1 MGDRCSITVAVMRSS
16 SGRGTPP
23 RVILSEPPAV
33 ILSEPPAVI
42 LSEPPAVI
50 LSEPPAVILSEAK
63 DRFPSRQFNRLGTK
77 AILRPPRFARGPQ
90 DDSRGFAPFP
100 RSPSP
105 APRC

>member
-23 RVILSEPPAV
+23 R
-33 ILSEPPAVI
+33 VI

-100 RSPSP
+100 LPPSP
-105 APRC
+105 VPRC

>member
-23 RVILSEPPAV
+23 R
-33 ILSEPPAVI
+33 VI

>member
-50 LSEPPAVILSEAK
+50 LSEAK
-63 DRFPSRQFNRLGTK
+63 DRCPSRQFNRLGTK
-77 AILRPPRFARGPQ
+77 AILRRFAPQ
-90 DDSRGFAPFP
+90 DDARGA
-100 RSPSP
+100 
-105 APRC
+105 AC